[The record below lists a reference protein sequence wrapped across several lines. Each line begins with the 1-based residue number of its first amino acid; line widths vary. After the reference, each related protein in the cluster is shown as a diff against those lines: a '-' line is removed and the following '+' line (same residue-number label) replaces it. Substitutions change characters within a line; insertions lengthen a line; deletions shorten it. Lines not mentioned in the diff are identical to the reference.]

1 MPKPARRSFATGSNV
16 ASRQLKPSRSRAPV
30 ACEVCTPRDRDV
42 ASAPPP
48 TLSFTLTW
56 PPSTNAVWR
65 PIITDTGAPRLVRA
79 KRATHWR
86 DHAAVE
92 LALQRVLRRGIAVP
106 VAITVRCYPPHD
118 HRRHDVDNVWKAL
131 LDVLT
136 RFHVLADDQHIAEQ
150 HLTRELPDGDGR
162 LEITLHPTGQS

>member
-1 MPKPARRSFATGSNV
+1 MPQDARRSLTGTNA

-30 ACEVCTPRDRDV
+30 ACEACTPRDRD
-42 ASAPPP
+42 APAPP
-48 TLSFTLTW
+48 TLSFTLSW

-65 PIITDTGAPRLVRA
+65 PIVTDQGRPRLVRA

-106 VAITVRCYPPHD
+106 IAVRIRAFPPHD
-118 HRRHDVDNVWKAL
+118 HRHHDLDNVLKAT

-136 RFHVLADDQHIAEQ
+136 RFNVVADDRHVC
-150 HLTRELPDGDGR
+150 ELALERGAPAGDGR
-162 LEITLHPTGQS
+162 LEITLHPPGSA